1 MQDQALLM
9 IQIYWLPKFFVHCKM
24 GMEEEESCQPLLQ
37 EYQERLSQA
46 WQEPPGLSEPL
57 PTMHIKRSWGLSGPY
72 CSQKAKA
79 EVWALVKEGRDS
91 QELKMATFRVKPE
104 QQPGPA
110 GSREELCLDKDAL
123 GSTPQ
128 QSEQPAFGGRGGV
141 KFPGRPQSGA
151 EQDIE
156 NLSKEQILPGLPPS
170 VSFARLPSL
179 KKPVKTEDFLP
190 WALSAEACAG
200 RPFRDFLQSQNH
212 PMETHLLDLWHDL
225 EEFLPVVLDCSRENS
240 FFLRHLMGE
249 NICKTYLEEDSLEK
263 FPLETRTLVGLW
275 NHLICGEFSPWIFR
289 AQKEI
294 CKVHRGAGGGQAGRN
309 SWIWHPCGGG
319 RAVGMLRK

>member
-1 MQDQALLM
+1 MQDHALLM

-46 WQEPPGLSEPL
+46 CWQEPPGLSEPL
-57 PTMHIKRSWGLSGPY
+57 PTMHIKRRQGLPGPY

-79 EVWALVKEGRDS
+79 EVWVLVKEGRDT
-91 QELKMATFRVKPE
+91 QELKMATFWVQPE

-110 GSREELCLDKDAL
+110 GSTEELCLDKDAL
-123 GSTPQ
+123 GSIPH

-141 KFPGRPQSGA
+141 TFPGRPQSGA
-151 EQDIE
+151 EQDLE
-156 NLSKEQILPGLPPS
+156 NLSKEKILPGLPPS

-179 KKPVKTEDFLP
+179 KKPVTTLDFLP
-190 WALSAEACAG
+190 WALSAEVCAG
-200 RPFRDFLQSQNH
+200 RPFRDFLQSQNR

-225 EEFLPVVLDCSRENS
+225 EEFLPVALDSNRENS
-240 FFLRHLMGE
+240 FFLRHLIGE
-249 NICKTYLEEDSLEK
+249 KICKTYLEEDSTEK
-263 FPLETRTLVGLW
+263 LPLETRTLVSLW

-294 CKVHRGAGGGQAGRN
+294 CKVHRGSGQAGRN
-309 SWIWHPCGGG
+309 SWHWHLCGGME
-319 RAVGMLRK
+319 AVGMFRK